1 MERHWI
7 KWIETVNAVKVK
19 ILLKAINRF
28 STMPVKTPM
37 IFFLQKQK
45 SSTKIYIEY
54 QRTQIAKT

>member
-37 IFFLQKQK
+37 IFFFTETEKLILK
-45 SSTKIYIEY
+45 SI
-54 QRTQIAKT
+54 

>member
-37 IFFLQKQK
+37 IFFFYRNRKAH
-45 SSTKIYIEY
+45 TKIYIEY
-54 QRTQIAKT
+54 